1 MSFRRWLVESG
12 QRVLTYVAR
21 HRCEPV
27 TVTNHCLSPLE
38 TTPMSTSQPELVKRQ
53 HSPLMFI
60 LFPAIAMLLGWGLRG
75 YIGGGPYG
83 ALIPGTFVALA
94 ISLLLGFKME
104 TAAMAALFGAI
115 GVGYGG
121 NMTYGQTLGFLR
133 NPDTIYWGVIGC
145 LVKGTVWGLLGG
157 AVLGLGID
165 RTVCSRKTV
174 IQAILITIPAFYLGL
189 TLINEPKLIY
199 FSNRL
204 DKPREESW
212 AGLLFAAIALLSY
225 LQLAGPKGAVTMP
238 LRFALW
244 GALGGGLGFGGG
256 CLFLAFGPKEWNWIG
271 WWKMMEFSFGLMF
284 GAALGWCAWLNR
296 EQLSRGGQS
305 TNTPPPRLGLCFVY
319 VVFVSLIF
327 YWFPTLSEKFSEDFK
342 LPGVEGWVNRTLFSL
357 VFGYVTFGAVSLI
370 LGLNS
375 LHAAWQCA
383 ITLTV
388 FHTVLDYTRDLN
400 DVSSFGYTLSGQG
413 QFIVLVVASAVVG
426 LVARWLM
433 TGRAAVRN
441 LFLLVLWACYISGL
455 ARSFLN
461 RDYLFPAEGKPG
473 LLAILQ
479 EHPSLIVV
487 QGIFTAST
495 LWLTWILL
503 TRFGG
508 DDQDEAVENQTV

>member
-1 MSFRRWLVESG
+1 
-12 QRVLTYVAR
+12 
-21 HRCEPV
+21 
-27 TVTNHCLSPLE
+27 
-38 TTPMSTSQPELVKRQ
+38 
-53 HSPLMFI
+53 MFVI
-60 LFPAIAMLLGWGLRG
+60 FPAIAMLLGWGLRG

-83 ALIPGTFVALA
+83 ALIPGTFVTLS
-94 ISLLLGFKME
+94 ICLLLNFKME
-104 TAAMAALFGAI
+104 TAAIAALFGAI
-115 GVGYGG
+115 GIGYGG
-121 NMTYGQTLGFLR
+121 NMTYGQTLGFLK

-157 AVLGLGID
+157 AVLGLGLD

-174 IQAILITIPAFYLGL
+174 MLAILITIPAFYLGL

-204 DKPREESW
+204 DKPRDESW
-212 AGLLFAAIALLSY
+212 AGLLFAAVALLSY
-225 LQLAGPKGAVTMP
+225 LRLCGPRGAVTIP
-238 LRFALW
+238 LRFSLW

-271 WWKMMEFSFGLMF
+271 WWKMMEFSFGLIF

-296 EQLSRGGQS
+296 EQLSRSGQS
-305 TNTPPPRLGLCFVY
+305 ANTPPPRVGLCLVY
-319 VVFVSLIF
+319 VVFVALIF
-327 YWFPTLSEKFSEDFK
+327 YGFPRVPEMLPEGFLKQ
-342 LPGVEGWVNRTLFSL
+342 PGVTGWMNRTLFSL

-400 DVSSFGYTLSGQG
+400 DVASFGYTLSGEG
-413 QFIVLVVASAVVG
+413 QFIVLVIASAFVG
-426 LVARWLM
+426 LLARWLM
-433 TGRAAVRN
+433 AGRVAVRN
-441 LFLLVLWACYISGL
+441 LYLLVLWACYLSGL

-461 RDYLFPAEGKPG
+461 KDYLFPEEGKPG

-495 LWLTWILL
+495 LWLTWVLL
-503 TRFGG
+503 TRFGD
-508 DDQDEAVENQTV
+508 DDQGEAVENQKAWAAVE

>member
-1 MSFRRWLVESG
+1 
-12 QRVLTYVAR
+12 
-21 HRCEPV
+21 
-27 TVTNHCLSPLE
+27 
-38 TTPMSTSQPELVKRQ
+38 MSTPQSVPVARQ

-83 ALIPGTFVALA
+83 ALIPGTFVTLA
-94 ISLLLGFKME
+94 ICLLLGFKME
-104 TAAMAALFGAI
+104 TAAIAALFGAI
-115 GVGYGG
+115 GIGYGG
-121 NMTYGQTLGFLR
+121 NETYGQTLGFLK
-133 NPDTIYWGVIGC
+133 NKDTIYWGVEGC
-145 LVKGTVWGLLGG
+145 LLKGGVWGLLGG

-174 IQAILITIPAFYLGL
+174 ALAILVTIPAFYIGL

-204 DKPREESW
+204 DKPRDESW

-225 LQLAGPKGAVTMP
+225 LRLCGPRGAVTMP
-238 LRFALW
+238 LRFAMW
-244 GALGGGLGFGGG
+244 GTLGGALGFGGG
-256 CLFLAFGPKEWNWIG
+256 CLFLAYGPKEWNWVG
-271 WWKMMEFSFGLMF
+271 WWKMMEFSFGLIF

-296 EQLSRGGQS
+296 EQLSRSGQS
-305 TNTPPPRLGLCFVY
+305 TNTPPPGLGLCLVY
-319 VVFVSLIF
+319 VVFVALVF
-327 YWFPTLSEKFSEDFK
+327 YGFPTVSEMLPKGFQSEKGLSA
-342 LPGVEGWVNRTLFSL
+342 WVTRTLFSL
-357 VFGYVTFGAVSLI
+357 VLGYVTFGAVSLI

-375 LHAAWQCA
+375 LHTAWQCA

-400 DVSSFGYTLSGQG
+400 DVANFGYTLSGQG
-413 QFIVLVVASAVVG
+413 QFAVLVIASALVG
-426 LVARWLM
+426 GIASWLM
-433 TGRAAVRN
+433 SGRAAVRN
-441 LFLLVLWACYISGL
+441 LFLLVLWACYFSGL

-461 RDYLFPAEGKPG
+461 KDYLFPEEGKPG

-495 LWLTWILL
+495 LWLTWVLL
-503 TRFGG
+503 TCFG
-508 DDQDEAVENQTV
+508 DDDQGEAVENQKAWAAVE